1 MQHRSFEIPETASG
15 AARTLFCR
23 LAAATT
29 LFAGLATLATADLV
43 TAQEETKAETKKE
56 QVQGEKPAKVG
67 RGRLSGRNAPPKP
80 SSVPAAGR
88 QPVQPKQ
95 PVQPQQTPS
104 FGNAKGLGGASDLP
118 PADGFQTA
126 RGFGQAQKQ
135 LTPEQQKAR
144 DDYQSK
150 LQAKSGAGGA
160 SQQGKYSAAPR
171 PPKNPNAKLE
181 VEFGTDKHDFGRAR
195 QGDLLSHTFEL
206 KSAGSE
212 SVIISQASPTCGC
225 TLGEIKVREPGADV
239 ASLYKFG
246 DSIAPGS
253 TVELEATLDTASKRN
268 KTNVRINV
276 YSNDGKTGVTMLS
289 LSANVEP
296 FLVATP
302 QFLQLGDIREGTEM
316 SGTIDFRTSSGERV
330 LLSQDATRPI
340 PLPPG
345 LSVDLQP
352 INADEAGRASMW
364 RASFAIAAD
373 SPEGGKSYAL
383 RLNSDIELPAT
394 SKKFAAVEKKGGQ
407 PTVYTVTANV
417 NYRILGALSLQPQ
430 YVSMGLVRP
439 GQPVVRNVRLTCHE
453 PDFDLSGV
461 TAEIVPEGNRP
472 LMWAD
477 RFAATVKP
485 VSGSNAVDIEL
496 RLDGLPEEADGPFR
510 GRVLIKTGHPAKP
523 EDFFRFS
530 GVCRKLAGTAARPV
544 QPKRPAVPQ
553 QKKGSGE

>member
-1 MQHRSFEIPETASG
+1 MKHRSLETCTTADGST
-15 AARTLFCR
+15 RTLVAR
-23 LAAATT
+23 LAASS
-29 LFAGLATLATADLV
+29 LLVGLATVATAGSLTIQASTDQEGAK
-43 TAQEETKAETKKE
+43 AQEETKKE
-56 QVQGEKPAKVG
+56 QVQGEKPVKVG
-67 RGRLSGRNAPPKP
+67 RGRLSGRNAPPKA
-80 SSVPAAGR
+80 SSVPNTGRRVAKQPAAQGAAGKGAAEGVGVAAAD
-88 QPVQPKQ
+88 QADASKPKLQ
-95 PVQPQQTPS
+95 
-104 FGNAKGLGGASDLP
+104 
-118 PADGFQTA
+118 
-126 RGFGQAQKQ
+126 QKQ

-144 DDYQSK
+144 AEYEAK
-150 LQAKSGAGGA
+150 LQAQADKGGA
-160 SQQGKYSAAPR
+160 KKGRYGAAPR

-195 QGDLLSHTFEL
+195 QGDLLNHTFEL
-206 KSAGSE
+206 KSSGTE
-212 SVIISQASPTCGC
+212 PVIISQASPTCGC
-225 TLGEIKVREPGADV
+225 TLGEIKVKAPGADI
-239 ASLYKFG
+239 AELYNLG
-246 DSIAPGS
+246 DNIVPGS
-253 TVELEATLDTASKRN
+253 SIELEATLDTASKRN

-302 QFLQLGDIREGTEM
+302 QFLQLGDIREGSEM

-345 LSVDLQP
+345 LTVDIQP
-352 INADEAGRASMW
+352 INPDEEGRANMW

-383 RLNSDIELPAT
+383 RLNSDVELPVT
-394 SKKFAAVEKKGGQ
+394 SKLAKAAKAKPGT
-407 PTVYTVTANV
+407 PTVYQVTANV

-430 YVSMGLVRP
+430 YVSLGLVRP

-453 PDFDLSGV
+453 PEFDMSGV
-461 TAEIVPEGNRP
+461 TAEIVGEGDRP
-472 LMWAD
+472 LKWAD

-496 RLDGLPEEADGPFR
+496 RLDGLPEEADGSFR

-544 QPKRPAVPQ
+544 QPKRPATP
-553 QKKGSGE
+553 KAKNGSGD